1 MGLEYVSFSDFGL
14 DRAADNGAWI
24 SVTTPDGSGAGIRA
38 LVTERSY
45 QGNGRGAALLR
56 AVLAK
61 YPGQEGKNERDL
73 ARRTGGG
80 FSRSGFSRLSM
91 TRWQMIRE
99 FA

>member
-1 MGLEYVSFSDFGL
+1 MGLEYASFSDFGL

-24 SVTTPDGSGAGIRA
+24 AVTTPDGSEAGIRA

-61 YPGQEGKNERDL
+61 YPGQEGKMSAIWPDEL
-73 ARRTGGG
+73 AAV
-80 FSRSGFSRLSM
+80 FLAAGFSRLSM
-91 TRWQMIRE
+91 TQWQMIRE